1 MCAKNNNSPL
11 ETVSLVST
19 GAVEIHPEH
28 AYGTR
33 KPDVL
38 WLMTSRK
45 WLPPRPINAYVIE
58 HSGGLVLFDTG
69 QDRASVTDPDYFPK
83 GFVGLIYRRLARFE
97 IGPSETLTEQIKS
110 LGYSI
115 SDVRT
120 AVLSHLHQDHIGGL
134 RELSHAEIVVSN
146 DEWEE
151 ALKPKA
157 ESNGF
162 LRKHI
167 EIPGLKWKRISFQ
180 PTDDPTLA
188 PFTESFDLMGDGSLI
203 LLPTVGHTSGSLS
216 MLVRDGA
223 KNPLLMIGD
232 LSYETEHMERGGI
245 PGVGNKKLLRAASKK
260 VLELKKNM
268 PALVLLPAHDPGAAD
283 RLHRS

>member
-1 MCAKNNNSPL
+1 MCADSNNGPAK
-11 ETVSLVST
+11 TVSVLST
-19 GAVEIHPEH
+19 GTVEIHPEL
-28 AYGTR
+28 AYGSR

-38 WLMTSRK
+38 WVMTSRK
-45 WLPPRPINAYVIE
+45 WLPPRPINVYVIE
-58 HSGGLVLFDTG
+58 HSDGLVLFDTG
-69 QDRASVTDPDYFPK
+69 QDRASVTDPAYFPR
-83 GFVGLIYRRLARFE
+83 GFNGLIYRRLAKFE
-97 IGPSETLTEQIKS
+97 IGSSETLTEQIKM

-151 ALKPKA
+151 AIKAGA

-167 EIPGLKWKRISFQ
+167 DIPGLKWKRISFR
-180 PTDDPTLA
+180 PAEDPTLA
-188 PFTESFDLMGDGSLI
+188 PFTESFDLMGDGSLV

-216 MLVRDGA
+216 MLVRRGA
-223 KNPLLMIGD
+223 KNPLLMVGD
-232 LSYETEHMERGGI
+232 LSYDTEYMEQGGI
-245 PGVGNKKLLRAASKK
+245 PSGNKKQLRAASAN
-260 VLELKKNM
+260 VLELKNNL
-268 PALVLLPAHDPGAAD
+268 PGLTLLPAHDPEAAD
-283 RLHRS
+283 RLHNL

>member
-1 MCAKNNNSPL
+1 MCAENNNGPAK
-11 ETVSLVST
+11 TVSVLST
-19 GAVEIHPEH
+19 GTVEIHPEH

-33 KPDVL
+33 KPDAL
-38 WLMTSRK
+38 WVMTSRK
-45 WLPPRPINAYVIE
+45 WLPPRPINVYVIE
-58 HSGGLVLFDTG
+58 HSDGLVLFDTG
-69 QDRASVTDPDYFPK
+69 QDRASVTDPAYFPR
-83 GFVGLIYRRLARFE
+83 GFSGLIYRRLARFE
-97 IGPSETLTEQIKS
+97 IGPSETLTEQIKM

-151 ALKPKA
+151 AIKPGA

-167 EIPGLKWKRISFQ
+167 DIPGLKWKRISFR
-180 PTDDPTLA
+180 PAEDPTLA
-188 PFTESFDLMGDGSLI
+188 PFTESFDLMGDGSLV

-216 MLVRDGA
+216 MLVRGGA

-232 LSYETEHMERGGI
+232 LSYDTEHMERGGI
-245 PGVGNKKLLRAASKK
+245 PGPGNKKLLHAASAK
-260 VLELKKNM
+260 VLELKNNL
-268 PALVLLPAHDPGAAD
+268 PGLTLLPAHDPGAAD
-283 RLHRS
+283 RLHKL

>member
-1 MCAKNNNSPL
+1 MCAENNNGPAK
-11 ETVSLVST
+11 TVSVLST
-19 GAVEIHPEH
+19 GTVEIHPEH

-33 KPDVL
+33 KPDAL
-38 WLMTSRK
+38 WVMTSRK
-45 WLPPRPINAYVIE
+45 WLPPRPINVYVIE
-58 HSGGLVLFDTG
+58 HSDGLVLFDTG
-69 QDRASVTDPDYFPK
+69 QDRASVTDPAYFPR
-83 GFVGLIYRRLARFE
+83 GFNGLIYRRLARFE
-97 IGPSETLTEQIKS
+97 IGPSETLTEQIKM

-151 ALKPKA
+151 AMKPGA

-167 EIPGLKWKRISFQ
+167 DIPGLKWKRISFR
-180 PTDDPTLA
+180 PAEDPTLA
-188 PFTESFDLMGDGSLI
+188 PFTESFDLMGDGSLV

-216 MLVRDGA
+216 MLVRGGA

-232 LSYETEHMERGGI
+232 LSYDTEHMERGGI
-245 PGVGNKKLLRAASKK
+245 PAGNKKLLHTESAK
-260 VLELKKNM
+260 VLELKTN
-268 PALVLLPAHDPGAAD
+268 LSGLTLLPAHDPGVAD
-283 RLHRS
+283 RLHNL